1 MSSIA
6 AGAPDSAA
14 KRRGNFLG
22 LFAIMLWSVWA
33 PLMVAGGAMPPFLF
47 IATAFTSASVVMLSR
62 RVILRRGFSDLWRI
76 PLPTLALGF
85 AGLWGSNV
93 VFSVALRLGAEP
105 VSATIV
111 SHTWPIMMVAVILAL
126 RISRGT
132 IWDLFA
138 LAFGFAGLVS
148 VATSDGGFT
157 FHIGLALALVSGFLW
172 AFYSGART
180 KVPAGPPDALTA
192 FAVTAAVAS
201 WIGHFV
207 LGEPFAAVPHHVLIA
222 VAVGVLPMGIANAL
236 WDISMRRGDPVTIA
250 ALSFLEPIAAT
261 AIILIMLAQWPNPG
275 DVLGLALVLTGV
287 ALSTIGQRRRRDAAA
302 RPAVPLK
309 PPVGPAPHM
318 PETRPAPAVE
328 PYREGPPGSG

>member
-1 MSSIA
+1 M
-6 AGAPDSAA
+6 PDPAA

-22 LFAIMLWSVWA
+22 LFAILLWSVWA

-47 IATAFTSASVVMLSR
+47 IAIAFSSASAVMLLR
-62 RVILRRGFSDLWRI
+62 RVILRRGFSDLLRI
-76 PLPTLALGF
+76 PLATLALGF

-93 VFSVALRLGAEP
+93 AFSVALRLGAEP

-111 SHTWPIMMVAVILAL
+111 SHTWPVMMVAVVLAL

-138 LAFGFAGLVS
+138 LVFGFAGLVS
-148 VATSDGGFT
+148 VATSEGGFT
-157 FHIGLALALVSGFLW
+157 FHVGLALALLSGFLW

-180 KVPAGPPDALTA
+180 RVPPGPPDALTA
-192 FAVTAAVAS
+192 FAVTAAIAS
-201 WIGHFV
+201 WIGHFA
-207 LGEPFAAVPHHVLIA
+207 LGEPFAAVPHDVLVA

-236 WDISMRRGDPVTIA
+236 WDLSMRRGDPVTIA

-261 AIILIMLAQWPNPG
+261 AIILVMLTQWPNPG
-275 DVLGLALVLTGV
+275 DVVGLALVLTGV
-287 ALSTIGQRRRRDAAA
+287 ALSTIGQKRRRDAAG
-302 RPAVPLK
+302 RPAAPLK

-318 PETRPAPAVE
+318 PGTLPETLKTPAAE